1 MLLRTALTRLSFLLL
16 SSLASLSPAA
26 QAGELTVSAAASL
39 SNAFKE
45 LAPGFEAQQPAS
57 KLLFNFAASDA
68 LLAQIAKGAPV
79 DVFAAADQISMDR
92 AQAQGLLAPGSR
104 RNFTRNQLVLIS
116 ATGVNTPPK
125 SLSDLQHPAITRLA
139 LGRPEGVPAG
149 RYAKSALEAA
159 GLWTALAP
167 KAVYAQNV
175 RQALDYVVRGEAEAG
190 IVYATDAA
198 QAADK
203 VKTALIIPTAEPILY
218 PVAIVNGSANAKLAE
233 QFLHYLQTPAAQAVL
248 ARHGFLAP

>member
-1 MLLRTALTRLSFLLL
+1 MLLRNALTRLSFLLL
-16 SSLASLSPAA
+16 SSLAGLAPAA
-26 QAGELTVSAAASL
+26 WAGELTVSAASSL

-45 LAPGFEAQQPAS
+45 LAPGFEAQQPGS

-116 ATGVNTPPK
+116 AAGVTPPK
-125 SLSDLQHPAITRLA
+125 SLADLQGPAFTRLA

-175 RQALDYVVRGEAEAG
+175 RQALDYVARGEAEAG

-203 VKTALIIPTAEPILY
+203 VKTAFSIPTAEPILY
-218 PVAIVNGSANAKLAE
+218 PAAIVSGSAKAKLAG
-233 QFLHYLQTPAAQAVL
+233 QFLSYLQSPGAQAVL